1 MENIHKLIVLAA
13 GLILTCIVILA
24 GITLTGTGE
33 QITKSMSNAITT
45 RNSSIE
51 ESQYT
56 QYCNGY

>member
-45 RNSSIE
+45 MYKFTPARQE
-51 ESQYT
+51 PLL
-56 QYCNGY
+56 